1 MLRSRSTRNRTCCP
15 GLRILGALVAFL
27 VALTPAAWSIPND
40 PLPVVTS
47 TSQHPGDDW
56 QEDYLNQFA
65 GEERVSQPS
74 SLSTDRA
81 PVLSP
86 AVPIGVRVLAWTFT
100 LVLR

>member
-1 MLRSRSTRNRTCCP
+1 MLRLRSTHNRTCCP

-27 VALTPAAWSIPND
+27 VAVSPSAWSIPND
-40 PLPVVTS
+40 PLPVVTTS
-47 TSQHPGDDW
+47 SQHPGDDW

-65 GEERVSQPS
+65 GEPRVSQPS
-74 SLSTDRA
+74 SLPTDPA

-86 AVPIGVRVLAWTFT
+86 AVPIGVHVLAWTFT